1 MVQSSFKVN
10 IIIILM
16 NYLYFTLAT
25 YALALQS
32 AKTSLICYVV
42 QTSDSESMRTADNGS
57 LTLLIRKITL
67 MAVLCQYIIIR
78 HDIAINVFGKSNHE
92 LTFINF
98 KKVILL
104 AVQYCYP

>member
-1 MVQSSFKVN
+1 
-10 IIIILM
+10 M

-67 MAVLCQYIIIR
+67 MAFLCQYIKIGR
-78 HDIAINVFGKSNHE
+78 AHV
-92 LTFINF
+92 
-98 KKVILL
+98 
-104 AVQYCYP
+104 